1 MDEVIENTLTESAP
15 VENIPIES
23 ISQEPVK
30 KSDKW
35 NKWLKV
41 FLVIFAILLA
51 IWWVRAWL
59 TKVWV
64 IPNWFDIEA
73 LCPWSSLNI
82 KIWNLNSWDYDQE
95 IRIVQKN
102 VIKNVKNKKMNH
114 FDICVETDVFQNV
127 SYLNEIIV

>member
-64 IPNWFDIEA
+64 ISNWFDIEA
-73 LCPWSSLNI
+73 LCP
-82 KIWNLNSWDYDQE
+82 
-95 IRIVQKN
+95 
-102 VIKNVKNKKMNH
+102 
-114 FDICVETDVFQNV
+114 
-127 SYLNEIIV
+127 